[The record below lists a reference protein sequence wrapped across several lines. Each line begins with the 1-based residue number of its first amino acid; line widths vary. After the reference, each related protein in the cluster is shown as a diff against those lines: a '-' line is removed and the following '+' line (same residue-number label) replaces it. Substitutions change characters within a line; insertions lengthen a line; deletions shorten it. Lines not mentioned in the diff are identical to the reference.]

1 MRTVTLLALAAVNT
15 LLITACTTV
24 DATRGRQSVLS
35 DCSETEGYPD
45 CQEGHLNIPTSQGPL
60 LSGAAGKDDSAV
72 DPYVITT

>member
-24 DATRGRQSVLS
+24 DATRGQPSALS

-45 CQEGHLNIPTSQGPL
+45 CQQGHLSVPTSEGSL
-60 LSGAAGKDDSAV
+60 FSGDAAGKEESTV
-72 DPYVITT
+72 DPC

>member
-24 DATRGRQSVLS
+24 DATRGQQSALS

-45 CQEGHLNIPTSQGPL
+45 CQEGHLIIPTSEAPL
-60 LSGAAGKDDSAV
+60 LGGGAAKDDSAV
-72 DPYVITT
+72 DPC

>member
-24 DATRGRQSVLS
+24 DAARGQQSALS

-45 CQEGHLNIPTSQGPL
+45 CQEGHLNIPTSEGRL
-60 LSGAAGKDDSAV
+60 LGGGAAGKDDSAV
-72 DPYVITT
+72 DPC